1 MAGDTATAGL
11 TRDEARPDSDV
22 DIPVTIDDSRKF
34 SLVDLAGL
42 RLDLC
47 DTLGR
52 DVDIVERDYLKPFLR
67 DAILAE
73 APSRSSD
80 ASAPPAGG
88 EFPPYAIKPGLCHV
102 ADSLGI
108 FNLAV

>member
-1 MAGDTATAGL
+1 MAVDTATAGL
-11 TRDEARPDSDV
+11 TRDEAIRTLRARETELRRRGVLRLALFGSVARREAGPGSDV
-22 DIPVTIDDSRKF
+22 DIMVVIDESRKF

-47 DTLGR
+47 DALGR

-73 APSRSSD
+73 AV
-80 ASAPPAGG
+80 
-88 EFPPYAIKPGLCHV
+88 EVF
-102 ADSLGI
+102 
-108 FNLAV
+108 